1 MNRNVNQKGILQIAG
16 MIKNIYKEEIH
27 SKRVWM
33 GYLLGG
39 AIVAYLARNFILYIQ
54 DTGEVVNV
62 LEGFIL
68 IEHER
73 KYLLL
78 LLLGW
83 LVIISDAPFI
93 RGNAYYSLY
102 RTNKNRWNISMLLYI
117 LSHGLLYV
125 LSMAGI
131 TVVIS
136 SFWGY
141 IGKIWSSPVYAL
153 VKGGGQ
159 DLTSKYMVSF
169 RYEEMMREMTVPQ
182 AFGTTCLYLY
192 LYLILLGVL
201 LYVCNLILKEVYGIA
216 IVMAVHI
223 SGYLLGE
230 WQMIEQSLLARA
242 IPGNFIGGM
251 ENDWSSV
258 YIFLGLVL
266 MLFVCSMWMIHQVDI
281 KEETEEE
288 V

>member
-1 MNRNVNQKGILQIAG
+1 MNRNVRQKGIMQILG
-16 MIKNIYKEEIH
+16 MVKNIYLEEIH

-39 AIVAYLARNFILYIQ
+39 AIVSYLTMNFILYVQ

-68 IEHER
+68 MEHFG
-73 KYLLL
+73 KNLLF

-102 RTNKNRWNISMLLYI
+102 RTSKNRWNTSMLLYI
-117 LSHGLLYV
+117 LSHTLFYV
-125 LSMAGI
+125 ISMAGI

-141 IGKIWSSPVYAL
+141 IGEIWSSPVYAL
-153 VKGGGQ
+153 AKDNGM
-159 DLTSKYMVSF
+159 LASKYFMISF
-169 RYEEMMREMTVPQ
+169 EYGQMMQKMTVPQ
-182 AFGTTCLYLY
+182 AFGVTCLYLY

-201 LYVCNLILKEVYGIA
+201 LYVCNLILKEIYGIV

-230 WQMIEQSLLARA
+230 WKIIGESLSARA
-242 IPGNFIGGM
+242 IPGNFIGAV
-251 ENDWSSV
+251 ENDWSSI

-266 MLFVCSMWMIHQVDI
+266 VLFVCSMWMIHKVDI
-281 KEETEEE
+281 KEQTEEE